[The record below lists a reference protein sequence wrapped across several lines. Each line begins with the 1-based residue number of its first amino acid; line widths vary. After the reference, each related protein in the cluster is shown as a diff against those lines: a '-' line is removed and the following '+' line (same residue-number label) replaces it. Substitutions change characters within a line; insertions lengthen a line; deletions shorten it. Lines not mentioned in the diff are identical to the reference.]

1 MADLSLPILDLSR
14 LDAGP
19 EAAAAFRDDLRA
31 ATHDVG
37 FFYLTG
43 TGISPELEDR
53 LHRAARDFFA
63 LPEADKLAIEN
74 VKSPHF
80 RGYTRVGGERTQG
93 RVDWREQIDIGP
105 ERAAVADG
113 SAPDYARLIGPNLW
127 PAAQPELRVVVSEWH
142 DHLSGVARK
151 LLRAWAVA
159 LGADESYFDQHFGEP
174 STLIKIVRYPGKDDP
189 TPQQGVGAHKD
200 SGVLT
205 LLWVEPGKGGL
216 QVQRDGEWVD
226 APPVPG
232 AFVVNIGELLEY
244 ATQGYL
250 IATNHRVVSPKYP
263 DDRISVPFFFN
274 PALDARLPII
284 ELPADLAAEA
294 RGVTQDPANP
304 IHALYGSNA
313 LKSRLRAHPDV
324 AAIHHADLV
333 AARAEASAGPAPP
346 PRFDSAEELGLR
358 GRELLVAEDAGILPR
373 RQLRQLRHDVRATR
387 RGSRSGRRS
396 RLRVLRRRGL
406 RGRVDLRLL
415 LSSRILLLVVLAL
428 RFLLLVTLNAP
439 ADRGRRP
446 RHHSG
451 TSSHTDQAGTTPS
464 S

>member
-1 MADLSLPILDLSR
+1 MSELNLPILDLSR

-19 EAAAAFRDDLRA
+19 DEAARFRDDLRA

-43 TGISPELEDR
+43 TGVTPELEAR
-53 LHRAARDFFA
+53 LHRAALDFFA

-74 VKSPHF
+74 IKSPHF
-80 RGYTRVGGERTQG
+80 RGYTRIGGERTQG
-93 RVDWREQIDIGP
+93 EVDWREQIDIGP
-105 ERAAVADG
+105 EREAITDPE
-113 SAPDYARLIGPNLW
+113 APDFARLVGPNLW
-127 PAAQPELRVVVSEWH
+127 PDAQPELREVVAEWH
-142 DHLSGVARK
+142 AQLSIVARR
-151 LLRAWAVA
+151 LLRAWALA
-159 LGADESYFDQHFGEP
+159 LGADESYFDDHFGEP

-226 APPVPG
+226 APSVPG

-250 IATNHRVVSPKYP
+250 IATNHRVISPRYP

-274 PALDARLPII
+274 PALETQLPII
-284 ELPADLAAEA
+284 ELPAELASQA

-304 IHALYGSNA
+304 IHSLYGENA

-324 AAIHHADLV
+324 AEIHHPDLL
-333 AARAEASAGPAPP
+333 AARAAAS
-346 PRFDSAEELGLR
+346 
-358 GRELLVAEDAGILPR
+358 V
-373 RQLRQLRHDVRATR
+373 
-387 RGSRSGRRS
+387 
-396 RLRVLRRRGL
+396 
-406 RGRVDLRLL
+406 
-415 LSSRILLLVVLAL
+415 
-428 RFLLLVTLNAP
+428 
-439 ADRGRRP
+439 
-446 RHHSG
+446 
-451 TSSHTDQAGTTPS
+451 
-464 S
+464 

>member
-53 LHRAARDFFA
+53 LHQAARDFFA
-63 LPEADKLAIEN
+63 LPDADKLAIEN

-105 ERAAVADG
+105 ERAAVSDV

-127 PAAQPELRVVVSEWH
+127 PAVQPELRVVVSEWH

-151 LLRAWAVA
+151 LLRAWAA
-159 LGADESYFDQHFGEP
+159 TLGADESYFDQHFGEP

-216 QVQRDGEWVD
+216 QVERDGAWVD

-263 DDRISVPFFFN
+263 EDRISVPFFFN
-274 PALDARLPII
+274 PSLDARLPII
-284 ELPADLAAEA
+284 ELPAALAAEA

-304 IHALYGSNA
+304 IHALYGANA

-333 AARAEASAGPAPP
+333 AARAEASA
-346 PRFDSAEELGLR
+346 
-358 GRELLVAEDAGILPR
+358 
-373 RQLRQLRHDVRATR
+373 
-387 RGSRSGRRS
+387 
-396 RLRVLRRRGL
+396 
-406 RGRVDLRLL
+406 
-415 LSSRILLLVVLAL
+415 
-428 RFLLLVTLNAP
+428 
-439 ADRGRRP
+439 
-446 RHHSG
+446 
-451 TSSHTDQAGTTPS
+451 
-464 S
+464 

>member
-1 MADLSLPILDLSR
+1 MADATLPVLDLSR
-14 LDAGP
+14 LDVGP
-19 EAAAAFRDDLRA
+19 EAAAGFRADLRA

-43 TGISPELEDR
+43 TGVPPELEAR
-53 LHRAARDFFA
+53 LHRAAREFFA

-74 VKSPHF
+74 VNSPHF
-80 RGYTRVGGERTQG
+80 RGYTRIGGERTQG

-105 ERAAVADG
+105 ERAPLDPET
-113 SAPDYARLIGPNLW
+113 SPDYARLIGPNLW
-127 PAAQPELRVVVSEWH
+127 PQAQPELREVVSEWH

-151 LLRAWAVA
+151 LLRAWALA
-159 LGADESYFDQHFGEP
+159 LGAEESYFDEHFGEP

-226 APPVPG
+226 APAVPG

-250 IATNHRVVSPKYP
+250 IATNHRVISPTYP
-263 DDRISVPFFFN
+263 EDRISVPFFFN

-284 ELPADLAAEA
+284 ELPAELAAEA

-304 IHALYGSNA
+304 IHALYGENA

-333 AARAEASAGPAPP
+333 ARAGA
-346 PRFDSAEELGLR
+346 
-358 GRELLVAEDAGILPR
+358 
-373 RQLRQLRHDVRATR
+373 
-387 RGSRSGRRS
+387 
-396 RLRVLRRRGL
+396 
-406 RGRVDLRLL
+406 
-415 LSSRILLLVVLAL
+415 
-428 RFLLLVTLNAP
+428 
-439 ADRGRRP
+439 
-446 RHHSG
+446 
-451 TSSHTDQAGTTPS
+451 
-464 S
+464 